1 MIFVKPMKR
10 SLPFYWHQTH
20 LKSAKFF
27 LFQKNVNMW
36 SQSWQTN
43 ILFIIYFPC
52 CFVLLHKR
60 HFIKKDSIYL
70 FTLLFTFSRSLLRT
84 TSSCSL
90 RQFLEHMFTSINIS
104 CGTLTMS
111 AKNWNGLGNIRLGL
125 WIIAQGRAFENKA
138 FKLRFHTFT
147 FNLVWFASFGPCRA
161 WLEIEPGVLR
171 ALGLCIAA

>member
-1 MIFVKPMKR
+1 MKDSLKWDHFKESFILIFFANQSKILAIFFMIFVKPMKR

-27 LFQKNVNMW
+27 LFQKNVNRW
-36 SQSWQTN
+36 RQSWQPN
-43 ILFIIYFPC
+43 IWVIIYFPC

-90 RQFLEHMFTSINIS
+90 RHFLKHMFTSINIR
-104 CGTLTMS
+104 CDTLNMS
-111 AKNWNGLGNIRLGL
+111 AKKTGSGSG
-125 WIIAQGRAFENKA
+125 
-138 FKLRFHTFT
+138 
-147 FNLVWFASFGPCRA
+147 FG
-161 WLEIEPGVLR
+161 
-171 ALGLCIAA
+171 